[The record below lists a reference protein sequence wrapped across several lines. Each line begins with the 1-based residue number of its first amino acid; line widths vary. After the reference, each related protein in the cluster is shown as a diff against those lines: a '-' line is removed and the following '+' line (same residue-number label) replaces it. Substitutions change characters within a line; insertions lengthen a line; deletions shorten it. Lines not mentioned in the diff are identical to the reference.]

1 MGPLFKRNKTCS
13 EQETAQMT
21 GTDERETD
29 GWLRARGLG
38 TTGPN
43 LPPPLS
49 SGVSAAAAL
58 AKLKIWPP
66 A

>member
-1 MGPLFKRNKTCS
+1 
-13 EQETAQMT
+13 MT

-43 LPPPLS
+43 LPHPLS